1 MAYGAIA
8 IPERVPAP
16 RAVRATATAVA
27 ALAIGALVAIVLLAA
42 SAPRDGTAL
51 VQLHGRSGNWK
62 LKMGAALRKHV
73 RMQATFKPTKTKAH
87 TKLEVHHEHPGS
99 GSGSGMSMEELDQ
112 DLMKAGQEAEHKEHM
127 FEMLCKN
134 TASDFETMVESS
146 VPPPEMDGGA
156 SEHDFMVS
164 VYQIMKLVDKDDSGC
179 VDKHEF
185 HEFLD
190 MLAEDAPED
199 VCEGVFAPICQ
210 DAMAEAH
217 GKEITEEESDH
228 FFDEIDQ
235 DHTGFLDYYEIEG
248 LLQHT
253 ACESGHL
260 APEDQEVIC
269 AHHGDHH
276 DGADNPAHA
285 LLQRLYMP
293 TLCSACA

>member
-1 MAYGAIA
+1 
-8 IPERVPAP
+8 
-16 RAVRATATAVA
+16 
-27 ALAIGALVAIVLLAA
+27 
-42 SAPRDGTAL
+42 
-51 VQLHGRSGNWK
+51 
-62 LKMGAALRKHV
+62 
-73 RMQATFKPTKTKAH
+73 
-87 TKLEVHHEHPGS
+87 
-99 GSGSGMSMEELDQ
+99 MEELDQ

-185 HEFLD
+185 HEFLT
-190 MLAEDAPED
+190 MLAEDGPKA
-199 VCEGVFAPICQ
+199 VCEGVFAPICH

-228 FFDEIDQ
+228 FFDAIDQ
-235 DHTGFLDYYEIEG
+235 DHTGLLDYWEVAG
-248 LLQHT
+248 LLHHT

-260 APEDQEVIC
+260 TPEDQEENC
-269 AHHGDHH
+269 AHLDEHH
-276 DGADNPAHA
+276 DGADNRPNA
-285 LLQRLYMP
+285 LLQWLYVP
-293 TLCSACA
+293 TLHCACAQAGEGMGERLTCMESLFCLSRRALPRRWTS

>member
-1 MAYGAIA
+1 M
-8 IPERVPAP
+8 
-16 RAVRATATAVA
+16 VA

-42 SAPRDGTAL
+42 SAPRDDTAL

-87 TKLEVHHEHPGS
+87 TKLEVHHEHAGS

-164 VYQIMKLVDKDDSGC
+164 V
-179 VDKHEF
+179 
-185 HEFLD
+185 
-190 MLAEDAPED
+190 
-199 VCEGVFAPICQ
+199 
-210 DAMAEAH
+210 
-217 GKEITEEESDH
+217 
-228 FFDEIDQ
+228 
-235 DHTGFLDYYEIEG
+235 
-248 LLQHT
+248 
-253 ACESGHL
+253 
-260 APEDQEVIC
+260 
-269 AHHGDHH
+269 
-276 DGADNPAHA
+276 
-285 LLQRLYMP
+285 
-293 TLCSACA
+293 